1 MGYYF
6 LLPMRFSAS
15 VGVDAAHRCRNHGTW
30 FSCLSASLAAKLIF
44 DRAIFGMID
53 WIYPLLL
60 VGAGLIVISVFTSL
74 VAFRFGAPLL
84 LLFLGIGLAAGS
96 DGLGIEFS
104 NANVAYFVGSLA
116 LAVILFDSGFGTS
129 IKSFKLAAAPSIV
142 LATVGVLLTMTIV
155 ATAAR
160 LILGIG
166 WTEALLLGSIVSST
180 DAAAVF
186 FLLRVGGITIRDRV
200 RSTLEV
206 ESGSNDP
213 MAIFLAIMLVELIVS
228 GAGIDGLTHEFVI
241 GFALELGLGLAV
253 GIAGG
258 AAIVFVVNRIELEG
272 ALYPIIVLGM
282 AVLLFGL
289 AGLLHGSGALAAYVA
304 GLVAGNRRVRARSTL
319 VKFQDGMAW
328 LAQISMFLILGLLA
342 NPSQFG
348 PVAFQAIAV
357 SLVLMLVARPVAVW
371 LCLLPFR
378 FQGDEIA
385 FISWVGLRGAVS
397 ILLAIL
403 PLIARLENG
412 ELLFNTAFIVV
423 MISLL
428 VQGWTIK
435 PMAQW
440 LNLIVPPRI
449 GPVERVGLE
458 LPGSAHHEL
467 IVYHVVGQSP
477 VAEGA
482 RLPRWA
488 RPSLIVRDGQSM
500 RAQFAGRIKA
510 GDYVYM
516 FISPR
521 YTRLLDR
528 LFASPTKV
536 AADDKDFYGEFKI
549 NPERSLAALADAYD
563 TRIGPNVAPDKT
575 IAEYMRERLGG
586 TAEIGDR
593 VAIGPLELIVREIDI
608 EGEVSEAGLA
618 IDQEAQKA
626 RVPVFVSGRDIIE
639 AIRSRLA
646 VRRARKREKSSQD

>member
-1 MGYYF
+1 
-6 LLPMRFSAS
+6 
-15 VGVDAAHRCRNHGTW
+15 
-30 FSCLSASLAAKLIF
+30 
-44 DRAIFGMID
+44 MID

-60 VGAGLIVISVFTSL
+60 VGAALIVVSVFTSL

-84 LLFLGIGLAAGS
+84 LLFLGIGLGAGS

-104 NANVAYFVGSLA
+104 DVNTAYFVGSLA

-129 IKSFKLAAAPSIV
+129 LKSFRQAAAPSIV
-142 LATVGVLLTMTIV
+142 LATVGVLLTTAIV
-155 ATAAR
+155 GMAAR
-160 LILGIG
+160 LMFGFG
-166 WTEALLLGSIVSST
+166 WAEGLLMGAIVSST

-186 FLLRVGGITIRDRV
+186 FLLRVGGITIRDKV

-213 MAIFLAIMLVELIVS
+213 MAIFLTIMFVELLAS
-228 GAGIDGLTHEFVI
+228 GSGITGFTHEFVV
-241 GFALELGLGLAV
+241 GFGLQMGLGVTL

-258 AAIVFVVNRIELEG
+258 AAIVFIINRVELEG

-282 AVLLFGL
+282 AVLLF
-289 AGLLHGSGALAAYVA
+289 AFTGLLGGSGALAAYVA
-304 GLVAGNRRVRARSTL
+304 GLVAGNRRVRARATL
-319 VKFQDGMAW
+319 VRFQDGMTW
-328 LAQISMFLILGLLA
+328 LAQIVMFLILGLLA
-342 NPSQFG
+342 SPSQFG
-348 PVAFQAIAV
+348 EVALPAV
-357 SLVLMLVARPVAVW
+357 ALALFLMFVARPVAVW
-371 LCLLPFR
+371 LCLLA
-378 FQGDEIA
+378 FQYQRDEIA

-403 PLIARLENG
+403 PLIALLENG
-412 ELLFNTAFIVV
+412 AVLFNTAFIIVLT
-423 MISLL
+423 SLL
-428 VQGWTIK
+428 VQGWTIR

-440 LNLIVPPRI
+440 LGLIVPPRI

-467 IVYHVVGQSP
+467 IVYHVVEGSP
-477 VAEGA
+477 VAEGE

-500 RAQFAGRIKA
+500 RFQYAGRIKA

-516 FISPR
+516 FIAPR

-536 AADDKDFYGEFKI
+536 EADDKDFFGEFRI
-549 NPERSLAALADAYD
+549 NPRRPLVALKDAYD
-563 TRIGPNVAPDKT
+563 AQIGPNVSLEKT
-575 IAEYMRERLGG
+575 IGDYMRERLGG

-593 VAIGPLELIVREIDI
+593 VAIGALELIVREVDI

-618 IDQEAQKA
+618 IDQDAQKA
-626 RVPVFVSGRDIIE
+626 RVPVFMSGRELKAFVRAKLNERRTKKTSRKIE
-639 AIRSRLA
+639 AQQAAEPADDR
-646 VRRARKREKSSQD
+646 SQD

>member
-1 MGYYF
+1 
-6 LLPMRFSAS
+6 
-15 VGVDAAHRCRNHGTW
+15 
-30 FSCLSASLAAKLIF
+30 
-44 DRAIFGMID
+44 MID

-60 VGAGLIVISVFTSL
+60 VGAALIVVSVFTSL

-84 LLFLGIGLAAGS
+84 LLFLGIGLGAGS

-104 NANVAYFVGSLA
+104 DVNTAYFVGSLA

-129 IKSFKLAAAPSIV
+129 LKSFRQAAAPSIV
-142 LATVGVLLTMTIV
+142 LATVGVLLTTAIV
-155 ATAAR
+155 GMAAR
-160 LILGIG
+160 LMFGFG
-166 WTEALLLGSIVSST
+166 WAEGLLMGAIVSST

-186 FLLRVGGITIRDRV
+186 FLLRVGGITIRDKV

-213 MAIFLAIMLVELIVS
+213 MAIFLTIMFVELLAS
-228 GAGIDGLTHEFVI
+228 GSGITGFTHEFVV
-241 GFALELGLGLAV
+241 GFGLQMGLGVTL

-258 AAIVFVVNRIELEG
+258 AAIVFIINRVELEG

-282 AVLLFGL
+282 AVLLF
-289 AGLLHGSGALAAYVA
+289 AFTGLLGGSGALAAYVA
-304 GLVAGNRRVRARSTL
+304 GLVAGNRRVRARATL
-319 VKFQDGMAW
+319 VRFQDGMTW
-328 LAQISMFLILGLLA
+328 LAQIVMFLILGLLA
-342 NPSQFG
+342 SPSQFG
-348 PVAFQAIAV
+348 EVALPAV
-357 SLVLMLVARPVAVW
+357 ALALFLMFVARPVAVW
-371 LCLLPFR
+371 LCLLA
-378 FQGDEIA
+378 FQYQRDEIA

-403 PLIARLENG
+403 PLIALLENG
-412 ELLFNTAFIVV
+412 AVLFNTAFIIVLT
-423 MISLL
+423 SLL
-428 VQGWTIK
+428 VQGWTIR

-440 LNLIVPPRI
+440 LGLIVPPRI

-467 IVYHVVGQSP
+467 IVYHVVEGSP
-477 VAEGA
+477 VAEGE

-500 RAQFAGRIKA
+500 RFQYAGRIKA

-516 FISPR
+516 FIAPR

-536 AADDKDFYGEFKI
+536 EADDKDFFGEFRI
-549 NPERSLAALADAYD
+549 NPRRPLVALKDAYD
-563 TRIGPNVAPDKT
+563 AQIGPNVSLEKT
-575 IAEYMRERLGG
+575 IGDYMRERLGG

-593 VAIGPLELIVREIDI
+593 VAIGALELIVREVDI

-618 IDQEAQKA
+618 IDQDAQKA
-626 RVPVFVSGRDIIE
+626 RVPVFMSGRELKAFVRAKLNERRTKKTSRKIE
-639 AIRSRLA
+639 AQQAAEPAADR
-646 VRRARKREKSSQD
+646 SQD

>member
-1 MGYYF
+1 
-6 LLPMRFSAS
+6 
-15 VGVDAAHRCRNHGTW
+15 
-30 FSCLSASLAAKLIF
+30 
-44 DRAIFGMID
+44 MIE

-60 VGAGLIVISVFTSL
+60 VGAGLIVVSALTSM

-84 LLFLGIGLAAGS
+84 LIFLGIGLAAGG

-104 NANVAYFVGSLA
+104 DANAAYFVGSLA

-129 IKSFKLAAAPSIV
+129 LKSFRQAAAPSIV
-142 LATVGVLLTMTIV
+142 LATVGVLLTMGIV
-155 ATAAR
+155 GAAAR
-160 LILGIG
+160 VILGIE
-166 WTEALLLGSIVSST
+166 WPESLLLGSIVSST

-228 GAGIDGLTHEFVI
+228 GTGLDGLTHEFLI
-241 GFALELGLGLAV
+241 GFAEELGLGLAM
-253 GIAGG
+253 GLAGG

-282 AVLLFGL
+282 AVLLFSLTGM
-289 AGLLHGSGALAAYVA
+289 LHGSGALAAYVA
-304 GLVAGNRRVRARSTL
+304 GLYAGNRRVRARSTL
-319 VKFQDGMAW
+319 VRFQDGMAW
-328 LAQISMFLILGLLA
+328 LAQIAMFLILGLLA
-342 NPSQFG
+342 NPSEFG
-348 PVAFQAIAV
+348 GVAAQAIAI
-357 SLVLMLVARPVAVW
+357 SLVLMLIARPIAVW
-371 LCLLPFR
+371 LCLLPFHFER
-378 FQGDEIA
+378 DETA

-403 PLIARLENG
+403 PLIARLHNG
-412 ELLFNTAFIVV
+412 ETLFNTAFIVV

-435 PMAQW
+435 PMARW
-440 LNLIVPPRI
+440 LGLIVPPRI

-467 IVYHVVGQSP
+467 IVYHVVAGSP

-488 RPSLIVRDGQSM
+488 RPSLIVRDGQSI
-500 RAQFAGRIKA
+500 RSQYAGRIKA

-528 LFASPTKV
+528 LFASPARV
-536 AADDKDFYGEFKI
+536 EADDKDFYGEFTV
-549 NPERSLAALADAYD
+549 NPGRPLSALAEVYD
-563 TRIGPNVAPDKT
+563 TRIGPNVSPDKT
-575 IAEYMRERLGG
+575 IAEFMRERLGG

-593 VAIGPLELIVREIDI
+593 VPIGPLELIVREIDV

-618 IDQEAQKA
+618 VDQEAQKA
-626 RVPVFVSGRDIIE
+626 RVPVFMSGRDIKE
-639 AIRSRLA
+639 AIRARIA
-646 VRRARKREKSSQD
+646 RHRAGPEPTQD

>member
-1 MGYYF
+1 
-6 LLPMRFSAS
+6 
-15 VGVDAAHRCRNHGTW
+15 
-30 FSCLSASLAAKLIF
+30 
-44 DRAIFGMID
+44 MID

-60 VGAGLIVISVFTSL
+60 VGAALIVVSVFTSL

-84 LLFLGIGLAAGS
+84 LLFLGIGLGAGS

-104 NANVAYFVGSLA
+104 DVNTAYFVGSLA

-129 IKSFKLAAAPSIV
+129 LKSFRQAAAPSIV
-142 LATVGVLLTMTIV
+142 LATVGVLLTTAIV
-155 ATAAR
+155 GMAAR
-160 LILGIG
+160 LMFGFG
-166 WTEALLLGSIVSST
+166 WAEGLLMGAIVSST

-186 FLLRVGGITIRDRV
+186 FLLRVGGITIRDKV

-213 MAIFLAIMLVELIVS
+213 MAIFLTIMFVELLAS
-228 GAGIDGLTHEFVI
+228 GSGITGFTHEFVV
-241 GFALELGLGLAV
+241 GFGLQMGLGVTL

-258 AAIVFVVNRIELEG
+258 AAIVFIINRVELEG

-282 AVLLFGL
+282 AVLLF
-289 AGLLHGSGALAAYVA
+289 AFTGLLGGSGALAAYVA
-304 GLVAGNRRVRARSTL
+304 GLVAGNRRVRARATL
-319 VKFQDGMAW
+319 VRFQDGMTW
-328 LAQISMFLILGLLA
+328 LAQIVMFLILGLLA
-342 NPSQFG
+342 SPSQFG
-348 PVAFQAIAV
+348 EVALPAV
-357 SLVLMLVARPVAVW
+357 ALALFLMFVARPVAVW
-371 LCLLPFR
+371 LCLLA
-378 FQGDEIA
+378 FQYQRDEIA

-403 PLIARLENG
+403 PLIALLENG
-412 ELLFNTAFIVV
+412 AVLFNTAFIIVLT
-423 MISLL
+423 SLL
-428 VQGWTIK
+428 VQGWTIR

-440 LNLIVPPRI
+440 LGLIVPPRI

-467 IVYHVVGQSP
+467 IVYHVVEGSP
-477 VAEGA
+477 VAEGE

-500 RAQFAGRIKA
+500 RFQYAGRIKA

-516 FISPR
+516 FIAPR

-536 AADDKDFYGEFKI
+536 EADDKDFFGEFRI
-549 NPERSLAALADAYD
+549 NPRRPLVALKDAYD
-563 TRIGPNVAPDKT
+563 AQIGPNVSLEKT
-575 IAEYMRERLGG
+575 IGDYMRERLGG

-593 VAIGPLELIVREIDI
+593 VAIGALELIVREVDI

-618 IDQEAQKA
+618 IDQDAQKA
-626 RVPVFVSGRDIIE
+626 RVPVFMSGRELKAFVRAKLNERRTKKTSRKIE
-639 AIRSRLA
+639 AQ
-646 VRRARKREKSSQD
+646 RAAEPAADRSQD

>member
-1 MGYYF
+1 
-6 LLPMRFSAS
+6 
-15 VGVDAAHRCRNHGTW
+15 
-30 FSCLSASLAAKLIF
+30 
-44 DRAIFGMID
+44 MID

-60 VGAGLIVISVFTSL
+60 VGAALIVVSVFTSL

-84 LLFLGIGLAAGS
+84 LLFLGIGLGAGS

-104 NANVAYFVGSLA
+104 DVNTAYFVGSLA

-129 IKSFKLAAAPSIV
+129 LKSFRQAAAPSIV
-142 LATVGVLLTMTIV
+142 LATVGVLLTTAIV
-155 ATAAR
+155 GMAAR
-160 LILGIG
+160 LMFGFG
-166 WTEALLLGSIVSST
+166 WAEGLLMGAIVSST

-186 FLLRVGGITIRDRV
+186 FLLRVGGITIRDKV

-213 MAIFLAIMLVELIVS
+213 MAIFLTIMFVELLAS
-228 GAGIDGLTHEFVI
+228 GSGITGFTHEFVV
-241 GFALELGLGLAV
+241 GFGLQMGLGVTL

-258 AAIVFVVNRIELEG
+258 AAIVFIINRVELEG

-282 AVLLFGL
+282 AVLLF
-289 AGLLHGSGALAAYVA
+289 AFTGLLGGSGALAAYVA
-304 GLVAGNRRVRARSTL
+304 GLVAGNRRVRARATL
-319 VKFQDGMAW
+319 VRFQDGMTW
-328 LAQISMFLILGLLA
+328 LAQIVMFLILGLLA
-342 NPSQFG
+342 SPSQFG
-348 PVAFQAIAV
+348 EVALPAV
-357 SLVLMLVARPVAVW
+357 ALALFLMFVARPVAVW
-371 LCLLPFR
+371 LCLLA
-378 FQGDEIA
+378 FQYQRDEIA

-403 PLIARLENG
+403 PLIALLENG
-412 ELLFNTAFIVV
+412 AVLFNTAFIIVLT
-423 MISLL
+423 SLL
-428 VQGWTIK
+428 VQGWTIR

-440 LNLIVPPRI
+440 LGLIVPPRI

-467 IVYHVVGQSP
+467 IVYHVVEGSP
-477 VAEGA
+477 VAEGE

-500 RAQFAGRIKA
+500 RFQYAGRIKA

-516 FISPR
+516 FIAPR

-536 AADDKDFYGEFKI
+536 EADDKDFFGEFRI
-549 NPERSLAALADAYD
+549 NPRRPLVALKDAYD
-563 TRIGPNVAPDKT
+563 AQIGPNVSLEKT
-575 IAEYMRERLGG
+575 IGDYMRERLGG

-593 VAIGPLELIVREIDI
+593 VAIGALELIVREVDI

-618 IDQEAQKA
+618 IDQDAQKA
-626 RVPVFVSGRDIIE
+626 RVPVFMSGRELKAFVRAKLNERRTKKTSRKIE
-639 AIRSRLA
+639 AQQADEPAADR
-646 VRRARKREKSSQD
+646 SQD

>member
-1 MGYYF
+1 
-6 LLPMRFSAS
+6 
-15 VGVDAAHRCRNHGTW
+15 
-30 FSCLSASLAAKLIF
+30 
-44 DRAIFGMID
+44 MID

-60 VGAGLIVISVFTSL
+60 VGAALIVVSVFTSL

-84 LLFLGIGLAAGS
+84 LLFLGIGLGAGS

-104 NANVAYFVGSLA
+104 DVNTAYFVGSLA

-129 IKSFKLAAAPSIV
+129 LKSFRQAAAPSIV
-142 LATVGVLLTMTIV
+142 LATVGVLLTTAIV
-155 ATAAR
+155 GMAAR
-160 LILGIG
+160 LLFGFG
-166 WTEALLLGSIVSST
+166 WAEGLLMGAIVSST

-186 FLLRVGGITIRDRV
+186 FLLRVGGITIRDKV

-213 MAIFLAIMLVELIVS
+213 MAIFLTIMFVELLAS
-228 GAGIDGLTHEFVI
+228 GSGITGFTHDFVVGFGLQM
-241 GFALELGLGLAV
+241 GLGVAL

-258 AAIVFVVNRIELEG
+258 AIIVFIINRVELEG

-282 AVLLFGL
+282 AVLLFAFTGIL
-289 AGLLHGSGALAAYVA
+289 GGSGALAAYVA
-304 GLVAGNRRVRARSTL
+304 GLVAGNRRVRARATL
-319 VKFQDGMAW
+319 VRFQDGMTW
-328 LAQISMFLILGLLA
+328 LAQIVMFLILGLLA

-348 PVAFQAIAV
+348 DVALPAV
-357 SLVLMLVARPVAVW
+357 ALALFLMFVARPVAVW
-371 LCLLPFR
+371 LCLLA
-378 FQGDEIA
+378 FQYQRDEIA

-403 PLIARLENG
+403 PLIALLENG
-412 ELLFNTAFIVV
+412 AVLFNTAFIIVLT
-423 MISLL
+423 SLL
-428 VQGWTIK
+428 VQGWTIR

-440 LNLIVPPRI
+440 LGLIVPPRI

-467 IVYHVVGQSP
+467 IVYHVVEGSP
-477 VAEGA
+477 VAEGE

-500 RAQFAGRIKA
+500 RFQYAGRIKA

-516 FISPR
+516 FIAPR

-536 AADDKDFYGEFKI
+536 EADDKDFFGEFKI
-549 NPERSLAALADAYD
+549 NPERPLGALKDAYD
-563 TRIGPNVAPDKT
+563 APIGPNVSLEKT
-575 IAEYMRERLGG
+575 IGDYMRERLGG

-593 VAIGPLELIVREIDI
+593 VAIGALELIVREVDI

-618 IDQEAQKA
+618 IDQDAQKA
-626 RVPVFVSGRDIIE
+626 RVPVFMSGRE
-639 AIRSRLA
+639 LKAFLRAKLKEQRSKKA
-646 VRRARKREKSSQD
+646 DRKAELQQVVEPGAESSQD